1 MCAAAR
7 RGTAH
12 ANATAMPA
20 RIFVAEDDPEML
32 RLIVEAL
39 RGDGHDV
46 EHASDGGRLLVE
58 LARARPE
65 ERAIDLV
72 VSDIRMPTCTG
83 MQILEALRAAH
94 RKVPVILMTAFGD
107 DDTRN
112 RAERLGAVLF
122 DKPFVLGDLRAAVTK
137 LLAT

>member
-1 MCAAAR
+1 
-7 RGTAH
+7 
-12 ANATAMPA
+12 MPA

-46 EHASDGGRLLVE
+46 EQVSDGGRLLVE

-65 ERAIDLV
+65 GRRIDLV

-83 MQILEALRAAH
+83 LQILEVLRAAH

-122 DKPFVLGDLRAAVTK
+122 DKPFAVGDLRAAVTK

>member
-1 MCAAAR
+1 
-7 RGTAH
+7 
-12 ANATAMPA
+12 MPA

-122 DKPFVLGDLRAAVTK
+122 DKPFAVGDLRAAVAT